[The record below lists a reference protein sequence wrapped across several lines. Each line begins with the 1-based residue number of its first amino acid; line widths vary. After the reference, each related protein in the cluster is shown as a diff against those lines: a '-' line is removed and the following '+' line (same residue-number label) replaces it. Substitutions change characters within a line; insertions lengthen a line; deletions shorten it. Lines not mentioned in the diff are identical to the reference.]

1 MTRMLIAFARGCYHG
16 LCRSTTAHFRFGT
29 PLENVD
35 SLSSS
40 PHGKLPDTPVQSSS
54 FSLRLK
60 TNLKVEL

>member
-16 LCRSTTAHFRFGT
+16 LCRSTTERFRFGT

-40 PHGKLPDTPVQSSS
+40 PHDKLRDTSQVRGGLLAAEFVGQ
-54 FSLRLK
+54 
-60 TNLKVEL
+60 